1 MTLCL
6 RGSGRVG
13 EAWRRSTRVRR
24 SPVVG
29 EERPG
34 AEREGNREGGRKVG
48 EIRNTFA
55 VKVEGE
61 RVMQ

>member
-1 MTLCL
+1 
-6 RGSGRVG
+6 
-13 EAWRRSTRVRR
+13 
-24 SPVVG
+24 VVG

>member
-1 MTLCL
+1 M
-6 RGSGRVG
+6 
-13 EAWRRSTRVRR
+13 
-24 SPVVG
+24 VG